1 MRGRKRKGHKGRWHR
16 AAFHPSLRSVES
28 CPVVGIADTSET
40 TSQTFASLG
49 LRARLTFAAG
59 ASQALTA
66 ELALLARRRPTGAS
80 TGATADVGPLAS
92 LLSEHRRSDAAWPRS
107 KGCGCAADEAEASAF
122 DPQLIG
128 RFASLLSLPVMASG
142 LGRRCRPG
150 GRSDASHG
158 FVRGVHP
165 TSLWALSD
173 DVMRP
178 LQMLGHARAL
188 DARPSVTTSSCR
200 CCSFRAWGCRRD
212 VLTAPTR
219 RSLPTFAA

>member
-40 TSQTFASLG
+40 TPQSLASLV
-49 LRARLTFAAG
+49 LRARLTFAAR
-59 ASQALTA
+59 AAQALTA
-66 ELALLARRRPTGAS
+66 ELTLLARRRPTGAS
-80 TGATADVGPLAS
+80 SGASADVGPLAS

-107 KGCGCAADEAEASAF
+107 KGCGCAADEAEARAF
-122 DPQLIG
+122 DLQLIG
-128 RFASLLSLPVMASG
+128 RFASLLSLPVMAPW

-165 TSLWALSD
+165 TSLWALSAD
-173 DVMRP
+173 AMRP
-178 LQMLGHARAL
+178 LQVAGHARAL
-188 DARPSVTTSSCR
+188 DELSS
-200 CCSFRAWGCRRD
+200 
-212 VLTAPTR
+212 VLTASR
-219 RSLPTFAA
+219 RCHSSRA